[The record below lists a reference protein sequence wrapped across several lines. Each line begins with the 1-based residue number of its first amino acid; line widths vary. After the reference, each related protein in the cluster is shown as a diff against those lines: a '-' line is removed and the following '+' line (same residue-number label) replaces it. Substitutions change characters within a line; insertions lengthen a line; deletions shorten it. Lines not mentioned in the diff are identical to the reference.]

1 MTTGLK
7 TNRDKVV
14 LIGAILII
22 IGSMLPWGTAFG
34 YEVSG
39 LEGDGVYTLILGI
52 VSIILL
58 ALVSW
63 ESGNKIGQPILGI
76 IVIVIAGNVFLD
88 VRDISF
94 FSVGIGLYLTIMG
107 GIILLLIPLIGKTL
121 NED

>member
-7 TNRDKVV
+7 TKKEMVV

-22 IGSMLPWGTAFG
+22 IGSTLPWGTAFG
-34 YEVSG
+34 LEVSG

-88 VRDISF
+88 VRDIPF
-94 FSVGIGLYLTIMG
+94 VSVGLGLYLTILG

>member
-39 LEGDGVYTLILGI
+39 LDGDGVYTLLLGI
-52 VSIILL
+52 ASIILL
-58 ALVSW
+58 AFVSW

-76 IVIVIAGNVFLD
+76 LVILIAGNVFLD
-88 VRDISF
+88 VRDIPF